1 MRKLLLFSAIIV
13 LLAACTRREKGATN
27 SYVDVPAFIN
37 EQAALYKTFKGHKLI
52 KILTIDGVGET
63 KELLCDTFDLKK
75 ELSVFADVDVN
86 KTAYKGVF
94 QIDTTYTDST
104 YTVTYTN
111 KADNKLPLKELNASY
126 LKATNAFYELD
137 LYTAHGNMLSSNEQK
152 LMMIHTPKKSAY
164 SIYIKDNL
172 KTGRSTVTTVEAEV
186 VK

>member
-1 MRKLLLFSAIIV
+1 MRKLFLFGTIIV

-27 SYVDVPAFIN
+27 NYMVNISDFFRQQDVSSIRHKMFT
-37 EQAALYKTFKGHKLI
+37 KT
-52 KILTIDGVGET
+52 LTIDGVGET
-63 KELLCDTFDLKK
+63 KVLRCDTFDIFK

-104 YTVTYTN
+104 YTVTYSN
-111 KADNKLPLKELNASY
+111 KADNKLPLKELNAHY
-126 LKATNAFYELD
+126 TKATNTFYELD
-137 LYTAHGNMLSSNEQK
+137 FYTAHGNMLSSNEQK
-152 LMMIHTPKKSAY
+152 LMMIHTQKKSAY

-172 KTGRSTVTTVEAEV
+172 KTGKSTVTMVEAEV